1 MPSKKRVFRIEQNTN
16 DPGGVPLILIDDTDT
31 VVRTGDRAGV
41 LADIAFDTLGADE
54 VWHGYLLLRAA
65 Q

>member
-1 MPSKKRVFRIEQNTN
+1 MPSKKRVFRIEQNVS
-16 DPGGVPLILIDDTDT
+16 DAGGSPLVLIDDTDT
-31 VVRTGDRAGV
+31 VVRTGDRPGV

-54 VWHGYLLLRAA
+54 VWHGYMLVRSA

>member
-1 MPSKKRVFRIEQNTN
+1 MPSKKRVFKIETN
-16 DPGGVPLILIDDTDT
+16 VSDPGGSPLVLIDDSDE
-31 VVRTGDRAGV
+31 VVRTGDRAAV

-54 VWHGYLLLRAA
+54 VWHGYQLVRAA